1 MFAHQIADKSL
12 FSASRHTCS
21 LGSVRRSRVPSR
33 TSHLQVQNFKFL
45 KDLGFTKPSW
55 LPSFKKEE
63 GDMGG
68 SSSKASGWEP
78 SKAGAERKLSR
89 SGYDI
94 TPLTLEERNR
104 IAKELPGTSR
114 NVALNNGTEPA
125 FTGQTVNGY
134 SHDNKKAGLY
144 VSAVGGLPLFSS
156 DTKFDSGTGWPSFWA
171 PIDSEHIIEVK
182 DTSIP
187 FMPRVEVIDARG
199 GAHLG
204 HVFNDGPP
212 PTGKRYCMNA
222 AAMSFI
228 PKGDRLPEESQPVQ
242 MQKKQQS

>member
-1 MFAHQIADKSL
+1 
-12 FSASRHTCS
+12 
-21 LGSVRRSRVPSR
+21 VRRSRVPSR

-45 KDLGFTKPSW
+45 KDLGLTKPSW